1 MAPRLHI
8 PALILAASTLATSA
22 MAQQRDAPFRARMR
36 QNIEERFIDRL
47 RTELQLTD
55 TQERQLREVS
65 RVHAGR
71 RVELEERQVVIRD
84 ALQSQLRPGVAAD
97 KDSVQR
103 LLSAMMEARI
113 GYLESFRDELTALTP
128 VLDPVQRAQF
138 FFLRDRVYQRAQ
150 EIREQRPGA
159 RRPF

>member
-1 MAPRLHI
+1 ML
-8 PALILAASTLATSA
+8 LVVSTATSSLA
-22 MAQQRDAPFRARMR
+22 AQQRDVPFRARMR

-65 RVHAGR
+65 RVHAAR
-71 RVELEERQVVIRD
+71 RGELEERQVAIRD

-97 KDSVQR
+97 KDSVAR
-103 LLSAMMEARI
+103 LLSGMMEARI
-113 GYLESFRDELTALTP
+113 NYVESFRDELDALTP
-128 VLDPVQRAQF
+128 ALDPVQRAQF

>member
-1 MAPRLHI
+1 MGPRLVI
-8 PALILAASTLATSA
+8 PVLILVASTLATPV

-36 QNIEERFIDRL
+36 QNIEERFLDRL
-47 RTELQLTD
+47 RTELRLTD
-55 TQERQLREVS
+55 TQQRQLREIS
-65 RVHAGR
+65 RVHAAR
-71 RVELEERQVVIRD
+71 RVELEERQVLIRD

-97 KDSVQR
+97 KDSVEK

-113 GYLESFRDELTALTP
+113 GYLESFRDELNALTP

>member
-1 MAPRLHI
+1 ML
-8 PALILAASTLATSA
+8 LVVSTATSSLA
-22 MAQQRDAPFRARMR
+22 AQQRDTPFRARMR

-47 RTELQLTD
+47 RTELQLTE
-55 TQERQLREVS
+55 TQERQLRETS
-65 RVHAGR
+65 RVHAAR
-71 RVELEERQVVIRD
+71 RVELEERQVAIRD

-97 KDSVQR
+97 QDSVAR
-103 LLSAMMEARI
+103 LLSGMMEARI
-113 GYLESFRDELTALTP
+113 NYVQSFRDELDALTP

>member
-1 MAPRLHI
+1 MTPRLFFSGM
-8 PALILAASTLATSA
+8 LLVVSTTTSSLA
-22 MAQQRDAPFRARMR
+22 AQQREVPFRARMR

-47 RTELQLTD
+47 RTELQLTE
-55 TQERQLREVS
+55 TQERQLREVT
-65 RVHAGR
+65 RVHAAR
-71 RVELEERQVVIRD
+71 RVELEERQVAIRD

-97 KDSVQR
+97 KDSVAR
-103 LLSAMMEARI
+103 LLSGMMDARI
-113 GYLESFRDELTALTP
+113 NYVESFRDELDALTP

>member
-1 MAPRLHI
+1 MAPRLLI
-8 PALILAASTLATSA
+8 PGLILVASTLATSA

-55 TQERQLREVS
+55 TQERHLRDIS
-65 RVHAGR
+65 RVHAAR
-71 RVELEERQVVIRD
+71 RVELEERQVAIRD